1 MAPENNG
8 GFGWKSQKDS
18 QKAIDFYKRAF
29 GAKVL
34 DVFPSLNGCGIM
46 HATLQIGESII
57 MMGDE
62 MPGGQ
67 GRLVSA
73 KKFRV
78 SKGAGTL
85 ERF

>member
-1 MAPENNG
+1 
-8 GFGWKSQKDS
+8 
-18 QKAIDFYKRAF
+18 
-29 GAKVL
+29 
-34 DVFPSLNGCGIM
+34 
-46 HATLQIGESII
+46 